1 MDVDEDDR
9 VFAQQF
15 AAMQHVGRDIP
26 HVPRSDLFDF
36 VAHREAHSL
45 LSHEAD
51 LLVRARM
58 DRIVA
63 VRVELHPNELDVFTV
78 GQQTGMDSHLRFEY

>member
-1 MDVDEDDR
+1 
-9 VFAQQF
+9 
-15 AAMQHVGRDIP
+15 MQHVGRDILN
-26 HVPRSDLFDF
+26 VPRSDLFDF

-51 LLVRARM
+51 LLVGVRM

-78 GQQTGMDSHLRFEY
+78 GQQAGMDSHLRLEYQICLRAG